1 MNIEPI
7 QKTIEDL
14 IYENNIKLFNDE
26 DCYYLQKENKIIK
39 ISHSHKIYIKTLMR
53 FFDIHFDAV
62 ESKNVDGKFVVDFST
77 PKKHKI
83 IGFDS
88 FEVYCP
94 SLAETFETASQ
105 YLEYANL
112 KDGCVVFDLGSYSG
126 LTTILFSQAVGKN
139 GKVIALEPDELNF
152 SCLEKNVFQLEDHSN
167 IECLNAAVWKE
178 TGKLQF
184 STEQSMGSSAVSIVG
199 SRGLIK
205 EVDSYTLNDIANK
218 YNLESVD
225 FIKCDIEGAE
235 AYIFDDDA
243 FFSKFTPKIVLE
255 THIVD
260 GKFCNNICIEKL
272 CKYGYRHKMI
282 TQNGL
287 ELPLIEFYM

>member
-1 MNIEPI
+1 MNSKPVV
-7 QKTIEDL
+7 KTIDDL
-14 IYENNIKLFNDE
+14 MLENNIQLYDDE
-26 DCYYLQKENKIIK
+26 KCYYLHKDNKIIK

-62 ESKNVDGKFVVDFST
+62 ESENLDGNFVVDFST

-88 FEVYCP
+88 FEIYCP

-112 KDGCVVFDLGSYSG
+112 KDGDVVFDLGSYSG
-126 LTTILFSQAVGKN
+126 LTSILFSQVVGKN

-152 SCLEKNVFQLEDHSN
+152 SCLEKNVLQLEDYSN

-199 SRGLIK
+199 SRGLIR
-205 EVDSYTLNDIANK
+205 EVDSFTLNDIANK

-225 FIKCDIEGAE
+225 FIKCDIEGSE

-243 FFSKFTPKIVLE
+243 FFSRFTPKIVLE

-260 GKFCNNICIEKL
+260 GKFCNDICIEKL
-272 CKYGYRHKMI
+272 SKYGYCHKMI